1 MRSTSKFR
9 KKIQFD
15 EFRADVIRT
24 GIDKKQIPD
33 GMKRVIR
40 TIQFHPIDPEVRFR
54 MDAEIRKGI
63 PESIFKKKQKNT
75 RIPEAEVNDGGWVD
89 TVDKLI

>member
-75 RIPEAEVNDGGWVD
+75 RIPEAEVNDGG
-89 TVDKLI
+89 